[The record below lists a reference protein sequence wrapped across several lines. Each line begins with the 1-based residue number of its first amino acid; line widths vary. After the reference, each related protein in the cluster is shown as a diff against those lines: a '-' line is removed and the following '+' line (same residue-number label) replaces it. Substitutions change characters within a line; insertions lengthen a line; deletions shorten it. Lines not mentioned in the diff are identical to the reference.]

1 MIQFKLIM
9 ENKKNKIQIKNQN
22 KILNIIDKKNKK
34 KQKRQNIIF
43 KLEK

>member
-34 KQKRQNIIF
+34 N
-43 KLEK
+43 